1 MEKMTIS
8 IALANEVLGYLGK
21 KPYEEV
27 FQLIDKFQKEHQ
39 ASAQAAAAPVSDAV
53 IVDQPQE

>member
-1 MEKMTIS
+1 MDKVTIS
-8 IALANEVLGYLGK
+8 IGLANELLGYLGK

-27 FQLIDKFQKEHQ
+27 FQILDKFQKEHQ
-39 ASAQAAAAPVSDAV
+39 SAVQEANSPVSDAV